1 MDIENEENLSQ
12 PKADKQAEKA
22 SIREASAKLQ
32 DLLKRHLAARSKG
45 AEVSPLRA
53 MADRIRAKAEAKG
66 ETQP

>member
-1 MDIENEENLSQ
+1 MDTNEEILSQ
-12 PKADKQAEKA
+12 PKADRKAEKA

-53 MADRIRAKAEAKG
+53 MAERIKAKEQAG
-66 ETQP
+66 GGMQP